1 MELQTLTKLEPL
13 QTPKMQTH
21 STKTH
26 NSTETITT
34 KLTHHPQTENQWSS
48 HTHTHTQRERE
59 RVATCYSKLLL
70 LVVHI
75 QFLVQY

>member
-34 KLTHHPQTENQWSS
+34 KSTHHPQTENQWYS
-48 HTHTHTQRERE
+48 QRERE
-59 RVATCYSKLLL
+59 RERESSSLL
-70 LVVHI
+70 
-75 QFLVQY
+75 Q